1 METDDNALA
10 MAAGGGDRAAFA
22 ALIDRHYDRIFRFA
36 WRLTGAADQAEDL
49 AQDVSILLA
58 RRIRQFRGDA
68 KFTTWLY
75 QVTLNAA
82 RDAGRRNATRG
93 KATGGFFFPDPW
105 SKNGITYPTTMQPL
119 WDLISKKVQAHATS
133 AIKRDDLLKGFRIC
147 RQFNLPMS
155 LYRKIALQL
164 IVQKINTKTQ
174 WKLPGIFDLFLFEIL
189 LTKK

>member
-1 METDDNALA
+1 METDNNALA
-10 MAAGGGDRAAFA
+10 LAAGEGDRAAFA

-82 RDAGRRNATRG
+82 RDAGRRNATRC
-93 KATGGFFFPDPW
+93 KAMDR
-105 SKNGITYPTTMQPL
+105 YAE
-119 WDLISKKVQAHATS
+119 DLDRSMAEDRDRATS
-133 AIKRDDLLKGFRIC
+133 AEWLQTALATLRDDWRETAALVVGEGLTQAEAGEALGISEGTVAWRMTEVKKALTAFAEAEA
-147 RQFNLPMS
+147 
-155 LYRKIALQL
+155 KI
-164 IVQKINTKTQ
+164 
-174 WKLPGIFDLFLFEIL
+174 
-189 LTKK
+189 

>member
-10 MAAGGGDRAAFA
+10 LAAGEGDRAAFA

-82 RDAGRRNATRG
+82 RDAGRRNTTRNRAIDRFAGDLDRQQAEDRARRTDAEWLQSALAT
-93 KATGGFFFPDPW
+93 
-105 SKNGITYPTTMQPL
+105 L
-119 WDLISKKVQAHATS
+119 
-133 AIKRDDLLKGFRIC
+133 RDDWRETA
-147 RQFNLPMS
+147 
-155 LYRKIALQL
+155 ALVVGEGL
-164 IVQKINTKTQ
+164 TQ
-174 WKLPGIFDLFLFEIL
+174 AEAGEALGISEGTVAWRMTEVKKA
-189 LTKK
+189 LTALAEAEAKP

>member
-10 MAAGGGDRAAFA
+10 LAAGEGDRAAFA

-82 RDAGRRNATRG
+82 RDAGRRNATRC
-93 KATGGFFFPDPW
+93 KAMDR
-105 SKNGITYPTTMQPL
+105 YAE
-119 WDLISKKVQAHATS
+119 DLDRSMAEDRDRATS
-133 AIKRDDLLKGFRIC
+133 AGWLQTALATLRDDWRETAALVVGEGLTQAEAGEALGISEGTVAWRMTEVKKALTAFAEAEA
-147 RQFNLPMS
+147 
-155 LYRKIALQL
+155 KI
-164 IVQKINTKTQ
+164 
-174 WKLPGIFDLFLFEIL
+174 
-189 LTKK
+189 

>member
-1 METDDNALA
+1 MRMETDDNALA

-68 KFTTWLY
+68 RFTTWLY

-82 RDAGRRNATRG
+82 RDAGRRNTTRNRAMDRFTQDLSRQQAEDSDRRADAEWLQTALAT
-93 KATGGFFFPDPW
+93 
-105 SKNGITYPTTMQPL
+105 L
-119 WDLISKKVQAHATS
+119 
-133 AIKRDDLLKGFRIC
+133 RDDWRETA
-147 RQFNLPMS
+147 
-155 LYRKIALQL
+155 ALVVGEGL
-164 IVQKINTKTQ
+164 TQ
-174 WKLPGIFDLFLFEIL
+174 AEAGQALGISEGTVAWRMTEIKKA
-189 LTKK
+189 LTALAEAEART

>member
-10 MAAGGGDRAAFA
+10 MAAGEGDRAAFA

-82 RDAGRRNATRG
+82 RDASRRDATRG
-93 KATGGFFFPDPW
+93 RAMNRYAEDLDLKMAEDRARADNAEWLHTALAT
-105 SKNGITYPTTMQPL
+105 L
-119 WDLISKKVQAHATS
+119 
-133 AIKRDDLLKGFRIC
+133 RDDWRETAALVVGEGLTHAEAGEALGIPEGTVAWRMTEVKKA
-147 RQFNLPMS
+147 LS
-155 LYRKIALQL
+155 TLAKAEAKI
-164 IVQKINTKTQ
+164 
-174 WKLPGIFDLFLFEIL
+174 
-189 LTKK
+189 

>member
-10 MAAGGGDRAAFA
+10 LAAGEGDRAAFA

-58 RRIRQFRGDA
+58 RRIRQFRGDS

-82 RDAGRRNATRG
+82 RDAGRRNATRC
-93 KATGGFFFPDPW
+93 KAMDR
-105 SKNGITYPTTMQPL
+105 YAE
-119 WDLISKKVQAHATS
+119 DLDRSMAEDRDRATS
-133 AIKRDDLLKGFRIC
+133 AEWLQTALATLRDDWRETAALVVGEGLTQAEAGEALGISEGTVAWRMTEVKKALTAFAEAEA
-147 RQFNLPMS
+147 
-155 LYRKIALQL
+155 KI
-164 IVQKINTKTQ
+164 
-174 WKLPGIFDLFLFEIL
+174 
-189 LTKK
+189 

>member
-10 MAAGGGDRAAFA
+10 LAAGEGDRAAFA

-82 RDAGRRNATRG
+82 RDAGRRNATRC
-93 KATGGFFFPDPW
+93 KAMDR
-105 SKNGITYPTTMQPL
+105 YAE
-119 WDLISKKVQAHATS
+119 DLDRSMAEDRDRATS
-133 AIKRDDLLKGFRIC
+133 AEWLQTALATLRDDWRETAALVVGEGLTQAEAGEALGISEGTVAWRMTEVKKALTAFAEAEA
-147 RQFNLPMS
+147 
-155 LYRKIALQL
+155 KI
-164 IVQKINTKTQ
+164 
-174 WKLPGIFDLFLFEIL
+174 
-189 LTKK
+189 

>member
-1 METDDNALA
+1 MRMETDDNALA
-10 MAAGGGDRAAFA
+10 LAAGEGDRAAFA

-93 KATGGFFFPDPW
+93 KAMDR
-105 SKNGITYPTTMQPL
+105 YAE
-119 WDLISKKVQAHATS
+119 DLDRSMAEDRDRATS
-133 AIKRDDLLKGFRIC
+133 AEWLQTALATLRDDWRETAALVVGEGLTQVEAGEALGISEGTVAWRMTEVKKA
-147 RQFNLPMS
+147 LTAS
-155 LYRKIALQL
+155 AEAEAKI
-164 IVQKINTKTQ
+164 
-174 WKLPGIFDLFLFEIL
+174 
-189 LTKK
+189 

>member
-10 MAAGGGDRAAFA
+10 LAAGEGDRAAFA

-82 RDAGRRNATRG
+82 RDAGRRNATRC
-93 KATGGFFFPDPW
+93 KAMDR
-105 SKNGITYPTTMQPL
+105 YAE
-119 WDLISKKVQAHATS
+119 DLDRSMAEDRDRATS
-133 AIKRDDLLKGFRIC
+133 VEWLQTALATLRDDWRETAALVVGEGLTQAEAGEALGISEGTVAWRMTEVKKALTAFAEAEA
-147 RQFNLPMS
+147 
-155 LYRKIALQL
+155 KI
-164 IVQKINTKTQ
+164 
-174 WKLPGIFDLFLFEIL
+174 
-189 LTKK
+189 

>member
-10 MAAGGGDRAAFA
+10 LAAGEGDRAAFA
-22 ALIDRHYDRIFRFA
+22 VLIDRHYDRIFRFA

-82 RDAGRRNATRG
+82 RDAGRRNTARNRAMDRFAEDLDRQQAEDRARRTDAEWLQSALAT
-93 KATGGFFFPDPW
+93 
-105 SKNGITYPTTMQPL
+105 L
-119 WDLISKKVQAHATS
+119 
-133 AIKRDDLLKGFRIC
+133 RDDWRETA
-147 RQFNLPMS
+147 
-155 LYRKIALQL
+155 ALVVGEGL
-164 IVQKINTKTQ
+164 TQ
-174 WKLPGIFDLFLFEIL
+174 AEAGEALGISEGTVAWRMTEVKKA
-189 LTKK
+189 LTALAEAEAKP

>member
-10 MAAGGGDRAAFA
+10 LAAGDGDRAAFA

-49 AQDVSILLA
+49 AQDVAILLA

-82 RDAGRRNATRG
+82 RDAGRRTATRDRAMDRYAEDMDRNMAEERDRAASSEWLQAAL
-93 KATGGFFFPDPW
+93 AT
-105 SKNGITYPTTMQPL
+105 L
-119 WDLISKKVQAHATS
+119 
-133 AIKRDDLLKGFRIC
+133 RDDWRETA
-147 RQFNLPMS
+147 
-155 LYRKIALQL
+155 ALVVGEGLTQAEAGETL
-164 IVQKINTKTQ
+164 GISEGTVAWRMTEVKKALTALAETEAKT
-174 WKLPGIFDLFLFEIL
+174 
-189 LTKK
+189 

>member
-1 METDDNALA
+1 MRMETDDNALA
-10 MAAGGGDRAAFA
+10 LAAGGGDRAAFA

-82 RDAGRRNATRG
+82 RDSGRRNITRG
-93 KATGGFFFPDPW
+93 RAMDRYAEDLDRSMAEDRDRREGAEWLQSALAT
-105 SKNGITYPTTMQPL
+105 L
-119 WDLISKKVQAHATS
+119 
-133 AIKRDDLLKGFRIC
+133 RDDWRETA
-147 RQFNLPMS
+147 
-155 LYRKIALQL
+155 ALVVGEGL
-164 IVQKINTKTQ
+164 TQ
-174 WKLPGIFDLFLFEIL
+174 AEAGQALGISEGTVAWRMTEVKKA
-189 LTKK
+189 LTALAETEARA

>member
-1 METDDNALA
+1 MRMETDDNALA
-10 MAAGGGDRAAFA
+10 LAAGEGDRAAFA

-82 RDAGRRNATRG
+82 RDAGRRNATRC
-93 KATGGFFFPDPW
+93 KAMDR
-105 SKNGITYPTTMQPL
+105 YAE
-119 WDLISKKVQAHATS
+119 DLDRSMAEDRDRATS
-133 AIKRDDLLKGFRIC
+133 AEWLQTALATLRDDWRETAALVVGEGLTQAEAGEALGISEGTVAWRMTEVKKALTAFAEAEA
-147 RQFNLPMS
+147 
-155 LYRKIALQL
+155 KI
-164 IVQKINTKTQ
+164 
-174 WKLPGIFDLFLFEIL
+174 
-189 LTKK
+189 